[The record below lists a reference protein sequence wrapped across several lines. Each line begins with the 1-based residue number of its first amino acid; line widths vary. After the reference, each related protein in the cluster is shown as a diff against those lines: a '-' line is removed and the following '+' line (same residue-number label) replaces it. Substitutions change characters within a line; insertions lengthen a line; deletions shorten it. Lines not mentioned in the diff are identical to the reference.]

1 MICIALAAK
10 YIYPADIR
18 SQYSV
23 SLPNRLNVSIDLFYA
38 LLINQVRVKKRHHF
52 LVGTVK
58 LQNTP
63 AGEAASVR
71 GKLWG
76 YAEKGHKL
84 HLKVKTNL
92 FKKNYSVLYL

>member
-1 MICIALAAK
+1 MFYFCC
-10 YIYPADIR
+10 
-18 SQYSV
+18 
-23 SLPNRLNVSIDLFYA
+23 SLKLKSKRTA

-92 FKKNYSVLYL
+92 FKKNYSVLYLYQAEVLRAYNRNKNMS